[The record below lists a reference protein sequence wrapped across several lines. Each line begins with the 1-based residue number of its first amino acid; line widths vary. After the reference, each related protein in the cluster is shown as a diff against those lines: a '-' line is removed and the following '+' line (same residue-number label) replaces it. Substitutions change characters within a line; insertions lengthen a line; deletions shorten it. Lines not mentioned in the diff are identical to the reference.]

1 MKKQIKKPTAALSAL
16 LLAAALLLSACNGS
30 GATTPIGTGTEAE
43 SAPATETDTAPDM
56 LPDTMPETIADTI
69 PETDAPTQPETE
81 PITEPET
88 EPETEA
94 ETAPETETDPAESG
108 RDEPSFEYD
117 ADPDGRTLNDALLEI
132 LSMPGLTVDFA
143 GNMKLIAKAF
153 GMEFTTNIPF
163 GSVTALSS
171 KGYASISTMPL
182 TAPASTV
189 LADHIL
195 YISDADGKVMCDLK
209 GTGMDIDMD
218 TAAVLEQLRAQVA
231 EQGWGKDT
239 PMPALSGE
247 IVRVPISESALW
259 MAEFL
264 RALVSVGSTDYP
276 DYPVDAPDTSD
287 PGTTEPD
294 TGASDTAQTA
304 ESFLSILDLLAAAED
319 GEMTLSVDL
328 SDLSAP
334 VVTVG
339 IRIPLSMNDLPPSVT
354 ESIGDDNG
362 LISSIPADIE
372 LSLDLSFIGGEET
385 ANGYITVPES
395 TDDYT
400 VITPE
405 ELWDR
410 LFPIPTEPDES
421 QDPDAPDAPTESD
434 ESNESVG

>member
-43 SAPATETDTAPDM
+43 SAPATETDTAP
-56 LPDTMPETIADTI
+56 ETIADTM

-88 EPETEA
+88 ESETEA
-94 ETAPETETDPAESG
+94 ETVPETETAPAESG
-108 RDEPSFEYD
+108 RGEPSFEYE

-153 GMEFTTNIPF
+153 GMEFTTDIPF

-231 EQGWGKDT
+231 EQGWGKGT

-259 MAEFL
+259 MSEFL
-264 RALVSVGSTDYP
+264 RALVSVGST

-294 TGASDTAQTA
+294 TGASDTAQTV
-304 ESFLSILDLLAAAED
+304 ESFLSILDILAAAED

-354 ESIGDDNG
+354 ESIGDAGG

-385 ANGYITVPES
+385 ANGYITVSES

-400 VITPE
+400 VITPA

-410 LFPIPTEPDES
+410 LFPLPTEPDET

-434 ESNESVG
+434 ESVE